1 MAQRLT
7 NTHMHIYLKG
17 AMIMKRK
24 HWFFTVPV
32 VILLSAAIL
41 FTSCAKS
48 ADEAQLYDANP
59 VASTMAAA
67 MYDGYAEEDAA
78 MTYSTSMR
86 QVAGDYLSAK
96 EEQAAGVDYENNE
109 VAAKAAGEDG
119 AAEPVSAAGRKL
131 IKDLYAHI
139 ETREFDKYIAAIEA
153 KTAALG
159 GHVSG
164 KDISDGG
171 YYAYQA
177 TRNANLVLRV
187 PADDLKEFQKAL
199 GENGKVIN
207 TNESERDVTMQYTDV
222 DAHIKVL
229 RTEREALMKLLE
241 QANSTEELLLVRE
254 QLTRVRYELDAL
266 EGQMR
271 VMEDQIALST
281 VTLYVQEV
289 ERVTQDR
296 PKGFWAGAWDMFKDS
311 VDNIIWG
318 LRDFSQGFLGAIP
331 YLVLLLI
338 PVVILIVLLRRRI
351 KKRRAA
357 KAAQAAQE

>member
-1 MAQRLT
+1 
-7 NTHMHIYLKG
+7 
-17 AMIMKRK
+17 MKRK
-24 HWFFTVPV
+24 HWLIAIPV
-32 VILLSAAIL
+32 AILLSVAIL

-48 ADEAQLYDANP
+48 ADEAQLDANLI
-59 VASTMAAA
+59 AETTMAAA
-67 MYDGYAEEDAA
+67 MYDSYAEEDAV

-86 QVAGDYLSAK
+86 QVAGKGGQDP
-96 EEQAAGVDYENNE
+96 GVDYENGE
-109 VAAKAAGEDG
+109 VAAKAAGENG
-119 AAEPVSAAGRKL
+119 TAEPVSATGRKL

-139 ETREFDKYIAAIEA
+139 ETREFDKYIAAVEA
-153 KTAALG
+153 KAAALG
-159 GHVSG
+159 GHISG
-164 KDISDGG
+164 KDTSDGG
-171 YYAYQA
+171 YYAHQA
-177 TRNANLVLRV
+177 TRTANITLRV
-187 PADDLKEFQKAL
+187 PADQLEELRKVLA
-199 GENGKVIN
+199 ENGKVIN
-207 TNESERDVTMQYTDV
+207 INESVRDVTMEYTDV

-271 VMEDQIALST
+271 VMEDQITLST

-289 ERVTQDR
+289 ERMTPER
-296 PKGFWAGAWDMFKDS
+296 AKGFWAGAWDMFQES
-311 VDNIIWG
+311 VDNIIQG

-338 PVVILIVLLRRRI
+338 PVIILIVVLRSRS

-357 KAAQAAQE
+357 KAAQTAE